1 MIAAGLGGTD
11 VHRARILVIARCEFE
26 TTTPVY
32 ATGIGGACVVVVALL
47 TVQSLIAR
55 FLTHEVGVR
64 RTAIVNGAVVVRTH
78 VVIAAVRRTVGA
90 VTDGGVAQT
99 FNAALIVG
107 A

>member
-1 MIAAGLGGTD
+1 VIAPGLGGAN
-11 VHRARILVIARCEFE
+11 VHCARILVIARCEFE
-26 TTTPVY
+26 ATTPVY

-47 TVQSLIAR
+47 TVQCFIAR
-55 FLTHEVGVR
+55 FLTHEVGVGR
-64 RTAIVNGAVVVRTH
+64 AAIVNGAVVVRTH

-90 VTDGGVAQT
+90 VTDGWVAQT